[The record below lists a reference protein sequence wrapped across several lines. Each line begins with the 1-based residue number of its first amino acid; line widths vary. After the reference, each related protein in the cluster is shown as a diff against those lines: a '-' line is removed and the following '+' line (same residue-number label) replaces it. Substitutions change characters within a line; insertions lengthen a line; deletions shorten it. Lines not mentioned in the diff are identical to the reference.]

1 MHPRLPWSANSRR
14 RPSKNVTT
22 DLSLEAA
29 IAGAAGRIVQRARN
43 LTVARRFA
51 IIAGCA

>member
-29 IAGAAGRIVQRARN
+29 IAGAAGRIVGAVNHSRCS
-43 LTVARRFA
+43 RRFA